1 MLSRLNSQQ
10 KYYFFQKKL
19 LKYEKSLLFVCE
31 ISKKYVPLHSLPL
44 KKWVVEALK
53 KEFFELV
60 T

>member
-1 MLSRLNSQQ
+1 LQQ
-10 KYYFFQKKL
+10 KYYFFQEML

-44 KKWVVEALK
+44 KKWVFEAQK
-53 KEFFELV
+53 KEFFDRV

>member
-1 MLSRLNSQQ
+1 MQQ
-10 KYYFFQKKL
+10 KYYFFQKML
-19 LKYEKSLLFVCE
+19 LKYEKSSLFVCE